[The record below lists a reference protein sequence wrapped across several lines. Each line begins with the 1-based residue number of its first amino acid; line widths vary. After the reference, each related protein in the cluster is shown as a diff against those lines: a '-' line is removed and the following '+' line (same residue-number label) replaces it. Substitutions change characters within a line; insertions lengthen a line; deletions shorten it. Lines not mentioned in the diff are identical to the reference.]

1 MRELLLTA
9 EPSEDNMTA
18 LDFLRARGF
27 SRRMVTVL
35 KRSGGLTRGGEL
47 LRSVDRV
54 REGDLIRVVMED
66 RGGAVP
72 NGNIRVEAVYEDED
86 IIIYDK
92 PPFLAVHPSIRHYDD
107 TLANAFAARFPD
119 IPFRPINR
127 LDRDTSGLCVCAKNR
142 LAAAGLAELKKVYF
156 AVVMGNV
163 ERGGT
168 VDLPIAR
175 ESESIIKRCV
185 RSDGKSAVTHYE
197 PIERVNG
204 RTLLKIRLE
213 TGRTHQIRVHMSH
226 IGYPLCGDRL
236 YGGDGSID
244 RQALH
249 CGETELI
256 HPVTREVV
264 RVSAPLPEDIRS
276 LLQLKGA
283 LDG

>member
-1 MRELLLTA
+1 MRELFLTA
-9 EPSEDNMTA
+9 ELSEDNMTA
-18 LDFLRARGF
+18 LDFLKARGF
-27 SRRMVTVL
+27 SRRMVTSL
-35 KRSGGLTRGGEL
+35 KQSGGLTRGGEI

-54 REGDLIRVVMED
+54 HTGDVIRVVMAD

-72 NGNIRVEAVYEDED
+72 NGKIKVEISYEDED
-86 IIIYDK
+86 IIIYNK

-119 IPFRPINR
+119 MPFRPVNR

-142 LAAAGLAELKKVYF
+142 LAAAGLTELKKVYF
-156 AVVMGNV
+156 AVVTGDI

-175 ESESIIKRCV
+175 ENESIIKRCV
-185 RSDGKSAVTHYE
+185 RADGKPAVTHYE
-197 PIERVNG
+197 PLERVNG

-226 IGYPLCGDRL
+226 IGHPLCGDRL

-249 CGETELI
+249 CGETELT
-256 HPVTREVV
+256 HPITKKVIRT
-264 RVSAPLPEDIRS
+264 SAPLPEDIRA
-276 LLQLKGA
+276 LLKGA
-283 LDG
+283 FDG

>member
-9 EPSEDNMTA
+9 EPHEDNLTA
-18 LDFLRARGF
+18 LELLRARGF
-27 SRRMVTVL
+27 SRRMVTAL
-35 KRSGGLTRGGEL
+35 KQSGGLTRGGEI

-54 REGDLIRVVMED
+54 RAGDMIRVVMED
-66 RGGAVP
+66 SGGAVP
-72 NGNIRVEAVYEDED
+72 NGNIKVEIAREDED
-86 IIIYDK
+86 IIIYNK

-119 IPFRPINR
+119 IPFRPVNR

-142 LAAAGLAELKKVYF
+142 LAAAGLSELKKVYF
-156 AVVMGNV
+156 AVVMGDIA
-163 ERGGT
+163 RGGT

-185 RSDGKSAVTHYE
+185 RADGKPAVTRFE

-204 RTLLKIRLE
+204 RTLLKLRLE
-213 TGRTHQIRVHMSH
+213 TGRTHQIRVHMSY

-236 YGGDGSID
+236 YGGDESIN

-249 CGETELI
+249 CGETEFV
-256 HPVTREVV
+256 HPITREII
-264 RVSAPLPEDIRS
+264 RTAAPLPEDISS
-276 LLQLKGA
+276 LLR
-283 LDG
+283 

>member
-1 MRELLLTA
+1 MLTV
-9 EPSEDNMTA
+9 EPSEDNVTA

-27 SRRMVTVL
+27 SRRMVTAL
-35 KRSGGLTRGGEL
+35 KQSGGLTRGGEI

-54 REGDLIRVVMED
+54 HSGDVIRVVMED
-66 RGGAVP
+66 RGGVVP
-72 NGNIRVEAVYEDED
+72 NGKIKVEISYEDED
-86 IIIYDK
+86 IIIYNK

-119 IPFRPINR
+119 IPFRPVNR

-142 LAAAGLAELKKVYF
+142 LAAAGLTELKKVYF
-156 AVVMGNV
+156 AVVMGDIA
-163 ERGGT
+163 RGGT

-175 ESESIIKRCV
+175 ENESIINRCV
-185 RSDGKSAVTHYE
+185 RADGKPAVTHYE
-197 PIERVNG
+197 PLERING

-226 IGYPLCGDRL
+226 IGHPLCGDRL

-249 CGETELI
+249 CGETELT
-256 HPVTREVV
+256 HPITKKVIRI
-264 RVSAPLPEDIRS
+264 SSPLPEDIRS
-276 LLQLKGA
+276 LLKGA
-283 LDG
+283 FDG

>member
-1 MRELLLTA
+1 MRELLLTV

-18 LDFLRARGF
+18 LDLLRSRGF
-27 SRRMVTVL
+27 SRRMVTSL
-35 KRSGGLTRGGEL
+35 KQSGGLTRGGEV

-54 REGDLIRVVMED
+54 RAWETIRVVMED
-66 RGGAVP
+66 SGGAVP
-72 NGNIRVEAVYEDED
+72 NSSIRVAIAYEDED

-119 IPFRPINR
+119 ITFRPINR
-127 LDRDTSGLCVCAKNR
+127 LDSDTSGLCVCAKNR
-142 LAAAGLAELKKVYF
+142 LAAAGLADMKKVYF
-156 AVVMGNV
+156 AVVCGDI

-175 ESESIIKRCV
+175 ESDSIIKRIV
-185 RSDGKSAVTHYE
+185 RADGKPAVTRFE

-236 YGGDGSID
+236 YGGDASIS

-249 CGETELI
+249 CGETEFI
-256 HPVTREVV
+256 HPITGQTIS
-264 RVSAPLPEDIRS
+264 VSAPLPEDIRA
-276 LLQLKGA
+276 LLKDPKGA
-283 LDG
+283 

>member
-18 LDFLRARGF
+18 LDLLRSRGF
-27 SRRMVTVL
+27 SRRMVTSL
-35 KRSGGLTRGGEL
+35 KQSGGLTRAGEI

-54 REGDLIRVVMED
+54 RAGETIRVVMED
-66 RGGAVP
+66 SEGVVP
-72 NGNIRVEAVYEDED
+72 NGSIRVAIAYEDED

-119 IPFRPINR
+119 ITFRPINR

-142 LAAAGLAELKKVYF
+142 LAAAGLTDMKKVYF
-156 AVVMGNV
+156 AVVMGDV
-163 ERGGT
+163 EQSGT

-175 ESESIIKRCV
+175 ERDSIIKRIV
-185 RSDGKSAVTHYE
+185 RADGKPAVTRFE

-204 RTLLKIRLE
+204 RTLLKLRLE

-226 IGYPLCGDRL
+226 IGYPLCGDGL
-236 YGGDGSID
+236 YGGDASIS

-249 CGETELI
+249 CGETEFI
-256 HPVTREVV
+256 HPITGKTIS
-264 RVSAPLPEDIRS
+264 VSAPLPDDIRA
-276 LLQLKGA
+276 LLQDPKGA
-283 LDG
+283 

>member
-1 MRELLLTA
+1 MRELLLTV

-18 LDFLRARGF
+18 LDLLRSRGF
-27 SRRMVTVL
+27 SRRMVTSL
-35 KRSGGLTRGGEL
+35 KQSGGLTRGGEI

-54 REGDLIRVVMED
+54 RAGDMIRVVMED
-66 RGGAVP
+66 SGGAVP
-72 NGNIRVEAVYEDED
+72 NGNIKVEIAYEDED
-86 IIIYDK
+86 IIVYNK

-119 IPFRPINR
+119 ITFRPINR

-142 LAAAGLAELKKVYF
+142 LAAGHADMKKVYF
-156 AVVMGNV
+156 AVVMGDIA
-163 ERGGT
+163 RGGT
-168 VDLPIAR
+168 VALPIAR

-185 RSDGKSAVTHYE
+185 RADGKPAVTRFE

-236 YGGDGSID
+236 YGGDASIN

-249 CGETELI
+249 CGETEFI
-256 HPVTREVV
+256 HPITGQTIS
-264 RVSAPLPEDIRS
+264 VSAPLPEDIRA
-276 LLQLKGA
+276 LLQDPKGA
-283 LDG
+283 